1 MCKKLIA
8 IFVLIFSLTNLAQ
21 AQTLP
26 LKIRNYLDKAYAGWK
41 LTSIADGC
49 YSEFANSVI
58 VGDFDGDKKRDY
70 VVKFIKGRKGYI
82 LAFLERK
89 TNYATHILE
98 SLSATEV
105 KNTGLSIAKRG
116 EEYPIGG
123 EYPDYKLGRLKND
136 APLIGT
142 CESHAYHYV
151 YRNGKFN

>member
-1 MCKKLIA
+1 MSKNFIFIIFILLGSA
-8 IFVLIFSLTNLAQ
+8 IFVE

-26 LKIRNYLDKAYAGWK
+26 IKIKNYLDKTYAGWK

-58 VGDFDGDKKRDY
+58 MGDFDGDKKRDY
-70 VVKFIKGRKGYI
+70 TVKFVKGNKGYI

-89 TNYATHILE
+89 TNYITHMLE
-98 SLSATEV
+98 SMSATEI

-116 EEYPIGG
+116 DEYPIGG